1 MLLTFKDCWVP
12 VYHVTFSTSANAVNL
27 DYMCNTYLNEATS
40 MLHVKAIAN
49 AESFEMYMQQDP
61 YDEYYNHFTAINDEQ
76 CWVGED
82 ATDKISKI
90 IEEHSW
96 KSF

>member
-1 MLLTFKDCWVP
+1 
-12 VYHVTFSTSANAVNL
+12 
-27 DYMCNTYLNEATS
+27 

-49 AESFEMYMQQDP
+49 AESFEMYVQQGP